1 MSSLLSL
8 LPSSLRHFFL
18 SPHSSLSLPSCLAF
32 LVHSLTLYPHSMATT
47 PVNSGPGKATL
58 KVSSGAAVNQQA
70 AGGCC

>member
-1 MSSLLSL
+1 MSSSSSSLLSL
-8 LPSSLRHFFL
+8 LPL
-18 SPHSSLSLPSCLAF
+18 SPFLDSLPPRAVADVLFAR
-32 LVHSLTLYPHSMATT
+32 SMATT